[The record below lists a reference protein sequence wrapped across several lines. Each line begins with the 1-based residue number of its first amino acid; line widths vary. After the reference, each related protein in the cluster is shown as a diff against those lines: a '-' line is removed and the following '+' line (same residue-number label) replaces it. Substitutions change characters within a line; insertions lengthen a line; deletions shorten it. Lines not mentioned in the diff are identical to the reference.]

1 MKKAFGVM
9 AERFFCEKTLTRTPQ
24 TQPHHPLRPARAR
37 TTLRDRFA
45 EPEEQ
50 PTDPTEIAS

>member
-1 MKKAFGVM
+1 M